1 LVKIHAWVAKL
12 RKTYPKMPESLAD
25 AVSEYRPAGRLRRTR
40 TAQIL
45 EAAEKTFAAKGF
57 EGATTAEIAT
67 LAQLPK
73 ANLHYYFGT
82 KENIYL
88 AVLDNI
94 LRLWLAEADHWITLH
109 RRPYDA
115 LDGYI
120 RAKLA
125 SAREKPE
132 ASRIYAGELLRGA
145 PHIRNYLHV
154 ALRDRV
160 ATLSAVIEHW
170 IANGELRP
178 VAPAH
183 LLFCIWAMTQT
194 YADFAVQI
202 SAVLA
207 RPTLDDDV
215 FNTAAATI
223 TTMVLNSFVLV
234 SRF

>member
-125 SAREKPE
+125 GSMPVNSCAAPRISVITCTSPCATVSPPSPPSSSTGSPTASFAPLPRRICFSAF
-132 ASRIYAGELLRGA
+132 G
-145 PHIRNYLHV
+145 
-154 ALRDRV
+154 
-160 ATLSAVIEHW
+160 
-170 IANGELRP
+170 
-178 VAPAH
+178 
-183 LLFCIWAMTQT
+183 Q
-194 YADFAVQI
+194 
-202 SAVLA
+202 
-207 RPTLDDDV
+207 
-215 FNTAAATI
+215 
-223 TTMVLNSFVLV
+223 
-234 SRF
+234 